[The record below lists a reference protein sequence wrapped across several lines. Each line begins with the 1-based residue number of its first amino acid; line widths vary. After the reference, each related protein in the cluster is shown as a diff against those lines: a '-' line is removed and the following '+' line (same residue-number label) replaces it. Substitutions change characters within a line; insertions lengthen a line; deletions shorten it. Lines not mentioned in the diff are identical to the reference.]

1 MATETS
7 WASAADV
14 GLGLLGG
21 LANAWAASATGR
33 AQEAIERENN
43 SIANGRA
50 RLAHTIRALNNNR
63 LLRHGGKQLDS
74 LSRQFSYAS
83 DLGARQGFEASIQ
96 QYEAAGRAGVNAA
109 AAGLGGALVTAASSV
124 ASIAAGRAREYQKV
138 DRANRT
144 YEQLQQMNTVMGDAV
159 RAMDT
164 TAIMP
169 NHTYN
174 YMGAGKTNMASYL
187 LSGLLGKTDSL
198 HTLLGSLAP
207 AQNKQV
213 IPVASAAGVPG
224 SSVEGVDLPQL
235 GASSFPI
242 APVEVQGTALAPIN
256 IL

>member
-1 MATETS
+1 MESEAS
-7 WASAADV
+7 WTDAAIV
-14 GLGLLGG
+14 GLGLLNG
-21 LANAWAASATGR
+21 LANTWGASATGR

-50 RLAHTIRALNNNR
+50 RLAHTIRTLNNNR

-159 RAMDT
+159 RAMDN

-174 YMGAGKTNMASYL
+174 YKGAGDTKMASYL
-187 LSGLLGKTDSL
+187 LGGLLGMTDFL
-198 HTLLGSLAP
+198 QRFGSLTP
-207 AQNKQV
+207 GQNKKV
-213 IPVASAAGVPG
+213 LPVASAAGVPG
-224 SSVEGVDLPQL
+224 SSVEGVELPQL

-242 APVEVQGTALAPIN
+242 APVAVQGTALAPIN

>member
-109 AAGLGGALVTAASSV
+109 AAGLGGALITAASSV

-159 RAMDT
+159 RAMDN

-174 YMGAGKTNMASYL
+174 YKGAGDTNMASYL
-187 LSGLLGKTDSL
+187 LGGLLGMANSL
-198 HTLLGSLAP
+198 QRLGSSAP
-207 AQNKQV
+207 GQNKNV
-213 IPVASAAGVPG
+213 LPVASAAGVPG
-224 SSVEGVDLPQL
+224 SSVEGVELPQL

-242 APVEVQGTALAPIN
+242 APVAVQGTALAPIN